1 MAAATALSMTASGVA
16 LADNIQ
22 DDIVDV
28 TSSVT
33 LVAGSAT
40 GGSAKIRVVANNSD
54 GATTDPQCNW
64 DTGEAPLVL
73 NVVTPAGVTAN
84 PDPLSI
90 TTCGQDNT
98 VTFTA
103 DATAVSGTVTV
114 SIVSSPAGGGGYNN
128 QVSIPITVT
137 RPNTKPALSISGV
150 SNGATYVIGS
160 VPTATCDVTDP
171 EDGSSSFAAT
181 LSGTLTGGLGS
192 QTATCDYTDG
202 DGLAADTRTAT
213 YSIVAPPNTAPV
225 VSVTG
230 VDAATYEIGSEPA
243 AGCLVVDAEQPTAT
257 STPTVDRSQLAN
269 GLGIVTV
276 TCSFTDEGNL
286 TDTDTASYTVVDTVD
301 PTISYTLSPAAP
313 NSNGWFRQD
322 VVVDFTCADTGS
334 GIKSCTGDTTLGE
347 GADQSATG
355 TATDFAGNTAS
366 DTVSDIDVDK
376 TAPTVGFVGGPTA
389 GGYYFGSVPGAPSCQ
404 GSDTLSGLA
413 SCTIDATLAGAS
425 VGIHSYTAT
434 ATDAAGNTASTTVT
448 YSVLAWQLKGFYSP
462 IDMTGSNGPV
472 WNTVKGGSTVPL
484 KFEVFA
490 ASELTST
497 SAVQG
502 FVVKGVTCPGANAT
516 TDDIELVT
524 TGGTNLRYDTTG
536 GQFIQNWQTP
546 KRAGSCYSVTMTT
559 LDGSST
565 TAGFILK

>member
-546 KRAGSCYSVTMTT
+546 KRAGSCYSVTVTT

-565 TAGFILK
+565 TARFILK